1 MQFQTLVRPRALT
14 PEQATERVGQR
25 VTALPPTLTTASVIV
40 DAASGA
46 IVLAYLPLP
55 DVSELRRAVV
65 GMHIS
70 PTDGIRSSGI
80 RTQSRTFGYSP
91 RRPVYQR
98 EGCSLST
105 LAGESEATHR
115 VVMGYASQLSAVL
128 KETAPGVAQRGKEVM
143 EEVGQDWKLGESEMW
158 TSGVINSSAQLPYHR
173 DAMNFPVWSAMPVL
187 RRHMDGGHLSVP
199 EYDLVVA
206 CRDGWGVFFPGY
218 QLVHGVTPMAP
229 RRPDG
234 YRYSLVYY
242 ALRGMQTC
250 FEWAVEQQ
258 YAVRKRSEREQV
270 IAQKLRDGVPP
281 PALTGVGLPPGR
293 TAAYSRAQGNTDGG
307 YEGMKRQIRERN
319 ASGGQP

>member
-1 MQFQTLVRPRALT
+1 MQFQTLVKPRALT
-14 PEQATERVGQR
+14 PEQATEQVGSP
-25 VTALPPTLTTASVIV
+25 VTALTPNLTGASVIV
-40 DAASGA
+40 DAASDA

-55 DVSELRRAVV
+55 DVSDLRRAVV
-65 GMHIS
+65 GMKIS
-70 PTDGIRSSGI
+70 VHDGQRDSGI

-115 VVMGYASQLSAVL
+115 VVMAYASQLSAVL
-128 KETAPGVAQRGKEVM
+128 AETAPGVVQRGREVM
-143 EEVGQDWKLGESEMW
+143 EEVGADWKLGESEMW

-199 EYDLVVA
+199 EYDLVIA

-218 QLVHGVTPMAP
+218 QLVHGVTPMKP
-229 RRPDG
+229 TRPDG

-242 ALRGMQTC
+242 ALRGMQSC

-258 YAVRKRSEREQV
+258 YARTRRSERELV

-293 TAAYSRAQGNTDGG
+293 SAAYSRAQGNKDGG
-307 YEGMKRQIRERN
+307 YEGMKREIRERN
-319 ASGGQP
+319 ASQGQS